1 MEVVRTPE
9 ERFANLPGYPFAP
22 HYLDVEKDLRM
33 HYVDEGPRDGAV
45 VLLLHGEPTWSY
57 LYRKMIPLFADAG
70 CRVVAPDLIGF
81 GKSDKPTAQ
90 KDYSY
95 ARHVGWMKTFLKAL
109 DLKEITLFCQD
120 WGSLIGL
127 RIVGEEPDW
136 FARVAVGNGFLPAG
150 QRRAPL
156 AFHIWKMYARF
167 SPKFPI
173 GKIVVSACNTR
184 LSREERAAYDA
195 PFPSEKY
202 KAGARIFPALVPVSS
217 SDPAMPANKAAW
229 ASLCKFQKPFL
240 TLFGID
246 DRILGAGADTLI
258 KNIPG
263 AKGQPHESFPG
274 NHFVQEDQGP
284 HIAEAMIKW
293 MGAGAAKKA

>member
-1 MEVVRTPE
+1 MEVVRTPD
-9 ERFANLPGYPFAP
+9 ERFENLPGYPFTP
-22 HYLDVEKDLRM
+22 HYLDVEKGLRM

-70 CRVVAPDLIGF
+70 CRVVVPDLIGF
-81 GKSDKPTAQ
+81 GKSDKPTSQ

-95 ARHVGWMKTFLKAL
+95 ARHVGWVKTLLKTL
-109 DLKEITLFCQD
+109 ELKDMTLFCQD

-136 FARVAVGNGFLPAG
+136 FNRVAVGNGFLPAG
-150 QRRAPL
+150 QQRAPL
-156 AFHIWKMYARF
+156 AFYIWRTYARF
-167 SPKFPI
+167 SPSFPI
-173 GKIVVSACNTR
+173 GKIVVGGCNTR
-184 LSREERAAYDA
+184 LSRAERAAYDA
-195 PFPSEKY
+195 PFPSEQY

-217 SDPAMPANKAAW
+217 RDPAIPANQAAW
-229 ASLCKFQKPFL
+229 AALGKFNKPFL
-240 TLFGID
+240 TLFGKD
-246 DRILGAGADTLI
+246 DPILGTGDVPLQ
-258 KNIPG
+258 KHIPG

-284 HIAEAMIKW
+284 HIAEVMIRW
-293 MGAGAAKKA
+293 MGKSKSTT